1 MEVYIMDQI
10 EYREMKE
17 SGGLV
22 DDAGLQEQEEGVTEE
37 NEDVEDTSAD
47 EQEEGVETSEESE
60 DGDLPELSE
69 KEKTAFEKRRERDER
84 KMREKIEAE
93 LKDQY
98 EKQYGRHKQV
108 IDLLGGDPDA
118 IEKRIRENQ
127 VMAEANRLA
136 EQNGWDDEQTRW
148 YVEQQKQQQELKE
161 LRVQM
166 QINRL
171 KDNPEY
177 AGIGAMEKDIMSVID
192 RSNGALNVEQAYW
205 ALGGPKRIEQIR
217 LEAQMRESEK
227 RKKQSRTVL
236 TDAPTPNTA
245 EKPLPPD
252 VLRDAERMGISA
264 AEARR
269 LMSKE
274 PAGNIDEYRKRKQA
288 K

>member
-148 YVEQQKQQQELKE
+148 YVE
-161 LRVQM
+161 
-166 QINRL
+166 
-171 KDNPEY
+171 
-177 AGIGAMEKDIMSVID
+177 
-192 RSNGALNVEQAYW
+192 
-205 ALGGPKRIEQIR
+205 
-217 LEAQMRESEK
+217 
-227 RKKQSRTVL
+227 
-236 TDAPTPNTA
+236 
-245 EKPLPPD
+245 
-252 VLRDAERMGISA
+252 
-264 AEARR
+264 
-269 LMSKE
+269 
-274 PAGNIDEYRKRKQA
+274 
-288 K
+288 